1 MKKILLLIFIVL
13 TSHHLCGQVV
23 VRLSAIS
30 NTSWSLKDSQIINK
44 SVTLS
49 FTSSS
54 IKMHSYYKTIDKAID
69 KEALFYLSNDVPKTF
84 EKDEVGNNKKGKY
97 LNVETKSNFITYRIE
112 AYNDKEITISR
123 VVKENQV
130 IIGGTSPTTYVK
142 K

>member
-30 NTSWSLKDSQIINK
+30 NTSWSLKDSQIVNK

-130 IIGGTSPTTYVK
+130 LIGGTSPTTYVK

>member
-1 MKKILLLIFIVL
+1 
-13 TSHHLCGQVV
+13 
-23 VRLSAIS
+23 
-30 NTSWSLKDSQIINK
+30 
-44 SVTLS
+44 
-49 FTSSS
+49 
-54 IKMHSYYKTIDKAID
+54 MHSYYKTIDKAID

-130 IIGGTSPTTYVK
+130 LIGGTSPTTYVK